1 MSTAAPYISS
11 APIRTRRPALRPL
24 ALPTEH
30 GGWGFLFEPVVLA
43 LAVRPS
49 WDGALVALAFI
60 FGFLTRQPLRLAL
73 QDALRGRS
81 YPRTRWCWAFT
92 IVYASLA
99 LTALGFAIAHAT
111 FAVLI
116 PLGLVAPLG
125 LVQILHDAHNR
136 SRLLLPELA
145 GATAMCSSAAAIA
158 IAGNMRLI
166 PAFALSAIILAR
178 TIPSIVYVRTLLQR
192 AHGRKASSGPALAL
206 HAIAIL
212 VVAMF
217 ASKFA
222 VAAMCVLFVRATI
235 FLARETPP
243 AAKKIGWSEIAFGT
257 LVVILSGVAGS

>member
-11 APIRTRRPALRPL
+11 APNRTRRPALRPL

-73 QDALRGRS
+73 QDALRGRT
-81 YPRTRWCWAFT
+81 YPRTPYCRAFAIGYAT
-92 IVYASLA
+92 LAFASLIA
-99 LTALGFAIAHAT
+99 AISISSFT
-111 FAVLI
+111 LLI

-125 LVQILHDAHNR
+125 LVQILHDANNR

-158 IAGNMRLI
+158 IAGGMRIL

-192 AHGRKASSGPALAL
+192 AHGRSASSAPALAL

-212 VVAMF
+212 LVALF
-217 ASKFA
+217 ASKLA
-222 VAAMCVLFVRATI
+222 IVAMCVLFVRATI
-235 FLARETPP
+235 LLARDVPP
-243 AAKKIGWSEIAFGT
+243 RAKQIGWIEVAFGVV
-257 LVVILSGVAGS
+257 VVILAAI